1 MRMACCTNHSDPSLC
16 YPIKDKEAENDPIQ
30 QICTT
35 SFSDAIH
42 LEIRKCDCQGILIF
56 LSFLF
61 FSRKSMSSK
70 NIDIRCSCGWLG
82 VSFARVM
89 ARSIVLKE
97 RFRFQWFYH
106 LCFGNNTSFQ
116 HPIVTKVVWWHG
128 GLRGYCFLNGVP
140 HAPSNYI
147 YCQQTEDHNWWNN
160 QTRYLVKFGIFGK

>member
-1 MRMACCTNHSDPSLC
+1 MLPNQGQRGGKWSYSTNMYNILQWRHSFGNQEMWLSRNT
-16 YPIKDKEAENDPIQ
+16 Y
-30 QICTT
+30 
-35 SFSDAIH
+35 F
-42 LEIRKCDCQGILIF
+42 F
-56 LSFLF
+56 VFSFL
-61 FSRKSMSSK
+61 FSRKSVQMSSK
-70 NIDIRCSCGWLG
+70 NIDIRCSRGWLG

-89 ARSIVLKE
+89 ARSIVLIE

>member
-1 MRMACCTNHSDPSLC
+1 MAMVCYTNHSDPSLC

-42 LEIRKCDCQGILIF
+42 LEIRKC
-56 LSFLF
+56 
-61 FSRKSMSSK
+61 
-70 NIDIRCSCGWLG
+70 SCGWLG

-89 ARSIVLKE
+89 ARSIVLIE
-97 RFRFQWFYH
+97 CFRFQWFYH